1 MKLKERILE
10 GNGLPSK
17 SYKKKCQKA
26 LYRCDIKDLIEH
38 DFYKGDI
45 MCDLVT
51 KKTRPR
57 DAFAIFASKK

>member
-10 GNGLPSK
+10 GIGLPTK
-17 SYKKKCQKA
+17 AIKKCQKA
-26 LYRCDIKDLIEH
+26 LYRCNKDLIEH

-57 DAFAIFASKK
+57 DAFASKK

>member
-1 MKLKERILE
+1 MVYQAKAL
-10 GNGLPSK
+10 
-17 SYKKKCQKA
+17 KKCQKA
-26 LYRCDIKDLIEH
+26 LYRCDKDLIEQ

-57 DAFAIFASKK
+57 DAFASKK

>member
-1 MKLKERILE
+1 MWSSRKGYYRELVYQAKAI
-10 GNGLPSK
+10 
-17 SYKKKCQKA
+17 KKCQKA
-26 LYRCDIKDLIEH
+26 LYRCDKDLIEH

-57 DAFAIFASKK
+57 DAFASKK

>member
-1 MKLKERILE
+1 MVYQTKAI
-10 GNGLPSK
+10 
-17 SYKKKCQKA
+17 KKCQKA
-26 LYRCDIKDLIEH
+26 LYRCDKDLIEH
-38 DFYKGDI
+38 ENPQDFYKGDI

>member
-10 GNGLPSK
+10 GIGFYQAK
-17 SYKKKCQKA
+17 AWKKCQET
-26 LYRCDIKDLIEH
+26 LYRCDKDLIEH

-57 DAFAIFASKK
+57 DAFASKK